1 MRNGITDG
9 LTTFIATSNS
19 LTCIETLDP
28 DYATENW
35 TYENSNIDAG
45 VTFSIICGS
54 EDQDDWYVATTGSD
68 GGAGTQESPFATIQM
83 GINVAGDGNT
93 VHVAAGTY
101 LENINYNGKNI
112 SVFGEDRETTIIDGN
127 QDGIVVGFGNGEDS
141 TAILSNFTITNGFQ
155 GIKCINNS
163 NPRIGNNIIT
173 GNAYSGSVSNG
184 ARGAGISVHS
194 SSPKIYNNVI
204 ANNFVFSNDNYGS
217 TGGGLHIYYSDLSFF
232 DNNTIVNNHSDWRGG
247 GIYLHGP
254 SSISGANN
262 IIWGNDAEI
271 GPQIFQESAA
281 TSFFS
286 YSDIQGG
293 WEGEGNIDADP
304 LFCESNSSDYHLAGN
319 SPCSGT
325 GLDGADMGALGVGC
339 DDIWLPPVIA
349 AMEDT
354 SMDEDSELV
363 LQLSAGSEQ
372 GYDIYFEAQSDTSS
386 VYAYTEGDMLYIN
399 LMTDWNGTAEITVV
413 AYCEFNYDIN
423 DIATFTLTVNSVDDL
438 PFVDGH
444 IYPRDYPEDFV
455 IDTVA
460 YLPDV
465 FTDIDGELTFS
476 YSFTDSSVLAADV
489 SSDYLVLSS
498 LPDSSGETE
507 LMVTAT
513 NPTRASVTDTVQVSV
528 WPVNDA
534 PVVSIPDTSMNED
547 SEFFYD
553 LSDYIT
559 DVDSDD
565 LLVSVNYVSP
575 PMNENVLFQMVGPDT
590 LRMFSRNDW
599 FGTGNVRIRVND
611 GQIATNDPFILTVN
625 PVNDAP
631 IFENL
636 FALVGV
642 GLEFDVP
649 LQVYDVDM
657 DSLVVS
663 FDDSWDYPDWLSLAA
678 NPYRL
683 EGTAPGPGESQ
694 FPLDLSDGD
703 TSVTDTFTLRAAF
716 FHPRITSVTDVP
728 DDQGGRV
735 YISFLKSFFDQPDET
750 NQMYTV
756 FRYDM
761 IDNNPEWV
769 VVGSG
774 AAIGDGSYTY
784 EVSTLVDSTS
794 EGDGMTEFKVVA
806 SMDEGHFHSAPES
819 GYSLDNIAPG
829 VPEGLMAV
837 IVEDGIQLS
846 WEMSDEEDFQYFV
859 LEKSTDEAFT
869 EPEAFE
875 MVDTTYL
882 DLDYILNESNYYR
895 LAAVDHAGN
904 MSEYSSVVDIAVL
917 SIDLDLIPDVYAL
930 HQNYPNPFNPVTT
943 LRYDLPEDAMVSIRI
958 YDVMGRRVKSLV
970 NTTQTAGYRSVR
982 WDATNSFGEPVS
994 AGMYIYMIQ
1003 AGEFTK
1009 TKKMVLLK

>member
-1 MRNGITDG
+1 
-9 LTTFIATSNS
+9 
-19 LTCIETLDP
+19 
-28 DYATENW
+28 
-35 TYENSNIDAG
+35 
-45 VTFSIICGS
+45 
-54 EDQDDWYVATTGSD
+54 
-68 GGAGTQESPFATIQM
+68 
-83 GINVAGDGNT
+83 
-93 VHVAAGTY
+93 
-101 LENINYNGKNI
+101 
-112 SVFGEDRETTIIDGN
+112 
-127 QDGIVVGFGNGEDS
+127 
-141 TAILSNFTITNGFQ
+141 
-155 GIKCINNS
+155 
-163 NPRIGNNIIT
+163 
-173 GNAYSGSVSNG
+173 
-184 ARGAGISVHS
+184 
-194 SSPKIYNNVI
+194 
-204 ANNFVFSNDNYGS
+204 
-217 TGGGLHIYYSDLSFF
+217 
-232 DNNTIVNNHSDWRGG
+232 
-247 GIYLHGP
+247 
-254 SSISGANN
+254 
-262 IIWGNDAEI
+262 
-271 GPQIFQESAA
+271 
-281 TSFFS
+281 
-286 YSDIQGG
+286 
-293 WEGEGNIDADP
+293 
-304 LFCESNSSDYHLAGN
+304 
-319 SPCSGT
+319 
-325 GLDGADMGALGVGC
+325 MGALGVGC

-386 VYAYTEGDMLYIN
+386 VYAYTEGDMLHIN
-399 LMTDWNGTAEITVV
+399 LMTDWNGSSEITVL
-413 AYCEFNYDIN
+413 AYCEFDYDVN
-423 DIATFTLTVNSVDDL
+423 DTATFTLTVNPVDDL

-559 DVDSDD
+559 DIDSDD

-611 GQIATNDPFILTVN
+611 GQISTNDPFILTVN

-636 FALVGV
+636 SALVGV
-642 GLEFDVP
+642 GIEFQVP
-649 LQVYDVDM
+649 VQVFDVDM

-806 SMDEGHFHSAPES
+806 SMNEGHFHSAPES

-875 MVDTTYL
+875 MIDTSYL
-882 DLDYILNESNYYR
+882 DPDYILNESNYYR

-958 YDVMGRRVKSLV
+958 YDVMGRWVKSLV